1 MPARLVSD
9 DKRHVVIRPLV
20 YVWEDEA
27 RAYAKA
33 SALPVI
39 GCCCPAC
46 GDLSLQRQR
55 VKRLLMDLEREHPD
69 IKQSLLKSLS
79 NVQPRHLLDRRM
91 NPPDSAQPSQREDAD
106 VAVLTPSVL
115 IPLADVRR

>member
-1 MPARLVSD
+1 M
-9 DKRHVVIRPLV
+9 
-20 YVWEDEA
+20 
-27 RAYAKA
+27 
-33 SALPVI
+33 I

-91 NPPDSAQPSQREDAD
+91 NPPDAAQPSHREDAD